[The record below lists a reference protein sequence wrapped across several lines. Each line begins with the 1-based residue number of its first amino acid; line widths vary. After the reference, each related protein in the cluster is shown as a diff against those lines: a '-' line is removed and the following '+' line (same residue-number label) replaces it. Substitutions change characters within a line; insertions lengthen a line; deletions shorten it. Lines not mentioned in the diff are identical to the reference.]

1 MPITLDISG
10 KNMKIKVLRGLDF
23 EELRDKVKLLS
34 GKKPM
39 YNLIDG
45 QSKFDY
51 WEVPVSQF
59 GNLLSHVPK
68 ERILLQSE
76 AAKALMSKYSM
87 DTAGLLELP
96 PITKEI
102 KWKRPPRFPE
112 QEQYIR
118 INEAKQKMVL
128 APAPGLGK
136 AQPLYSKLL
145 TPDGFITMGEVKIGT
160 TLVGAKGLPV
170 QVTNV
175 WPQGIRPIYRI
186 TFSDRTFVDCD
197 ENHLW
202 VIETKNGRRKKV
214 VPKVVLSTKQIL
226 DLGPK
231 TPCGDRKY
239 YIPMTKPV
247 QFKKR
252 DLPINPYLLGMLLGD
267 GGLSSTHV
275 NLTSIDEQVVD
286 TVGDIVSPLG
296 LRLVKEKESS
306 DGKRRY
312 TYRIIKTVKDGRPG
326 KKDNVLVSEMRK
338 LGLLPIACHHRFIPD
353 IYKYGSI
360 EDRLEVLRGLMDA
373 DGHVSSTSNNT
384 EVTFK
389 SLTLLNDLC
398 ELVESLGGNTY
409 KSKKLVNGVYYYR
422 ANLVLEFNPFK
433 LYRKSQT
440 WKPPTKYLP
449 YRVID
454 SIEYIGEQVAQCIT
468 VDAEDSL
475 YLTDNYTPTHNSG
488 MSIMRAQVLGATR
501 VLVVGPSKSNYTT
514 WRAEVDK
521 STDWTTIEYHGTTAK
536 RKKIRESENFLQANV
551 VYTTYTMA
559 HELVGFP
566 FEQVICDEA
575 HTICHSN
582 TKLFKNIKKLM
593 KSLPDAGLQL
603 LSGTPIQHKPQ
614 DYWALTHLVNEM
626 IAGDEAAWQRMY
638 EKVEKTIIRK
648 VPVKTANGY
657 ALDEHGRVKL
667 RRIEIPTK
675 TSPQNIDHLSGR
687 IKPFTFRLKR
697 DNFVNFEDRTDIQL
711 VGMLPRQLEMYRQAK
726 EDLYLEL
733 STGQLKL
740 SKEAFGRLTRFLQIC
755 EGCFNLDENVQDSG
769 KFEYLYS
776 QLDAAKDKRIVW
788 GRFKPGSHILYK
800 KYQDRASIYNGDFTQ
815 IQKNVALWNF
825 QGCETKQDLEDW
837 KKYNKTK
844 FTEPGQ
850 ADFLFAT
857 IDRGCTAG
865 LNLDKCSKQYFTSFS
880 WAGNINDQTSAR
892 VKRLNQL
899 AEEVYTEFIITE
911 GWEENALALTFR
923 NLAVTLDILDG
934 KSDISYQQIQSLI
947 NKL

>member
-59 GNLLSHVPK
+59 GNLLSHIAK

-118 INEAKQKMVL
+118 INEAKRKMVL

-136 AQPLYSKLL
+136 
-145 TPDGFITMGEVKIGT
+145 
-160 TLVGAKGLPV
+160 
-170 QVTNV
+170 
-175 WPQGIRPIYRI
+175 
-186 TFSDRTFVDCD
+186 
-197 ENHLW
+197 
-202 VIETKNGRRKKV
+202 
-214 VPKVVLSTKQIL
+214 
-226 DLGPK
+226 
-231 TPCGDRKY
+231 
-239 YIPMTKPV
+239 
-247 QFKKR
+247 
-252 DLPINPYLLGMLLGD
+252 
-267 GGLSSTHV
+267 
-275 NLTSIDEQVVD
+275 
-286 TVGDIVSPLG
+286 
-296 LRLVKEKESS
+296 
-306 DGKRRY
+306 
-312 TYRIIKTVKDGRPG
+312 
-326 KKDNVLVSEMRK
+326 
-338 LGLLPIACHHRFIPD
+338 
-353 IYKYGSI
+353 
-360 EDRLEVLRGLMDA
+360 
-373 DGHVSSTSNNT
+373 
-384 EVTFK
+384 
-389 SLTLLNDLC
+389 
-398 ELVESLGGNTY
+398 
-409 KSKKLVNGVYYYR
+409 
-422 ANLVLEFNPFK
+422 
-433 LYRKSQT
+433 
-440 WKPPTKYLP
+440 
-449 YRVID
+449 
-454 SIEYIGEQVAQCIT
+454 
-468 VDAEDSL
+468 
-475 YLTDNYTPTHNSG
+475 SG
-488 MSIMRAQVLGATR
+488 MSLMRAQVLGATR

-521 STDWTTIEYHGTTAK
+521 TTDWTTIEYHGTTAK
-536 RKKIRESENFLQANV
+536 RKKIRESENFLQSNV

-626 IAGDEAAWQRMY
+626 IAGDEGAWQKMY
-638 EKVEKTIIRK
+638 EKVEKTIIKK

-657 ALDEHGRVKL
+657 ALDEFGRVKL
-667 RRIEIPTK
+667 RKIEIPTK
-675 TSPQNIDHLSGR
+675 TSPQNIEHLSGR

-697 DNFVNFEDRTDIQL
+697 DKFVDFEDRTDIQL
-711 VGMLPRQLEMYRQAK
+711 VPMLPRQLEMYRQAK

-755 EGCFNLDENVQDSG
+755 EGCFNLDENVHDSG
-769 KFEYLYS
+769 KFDYLYS

-788 GRFKPGSHILYK
+788 GRFKPGSHILYE
-800 KYQDRASIYNGDFTQ
+800 KYKDRASIYNGDFTQ

-911 GWEENALALTFR
+911 GWEEQALALTFR

>member
-59 GNLLSHVPK
+59 GNLLSHIAK

-136 AQPLYSKLL
+136 
-145 TPDGFITMGEVKIGT
+145 
-160 TLVGAKGLPV
+160 
-170 QVTNV
+170 
-175 WPQGIRPIYRI
+175 
-186 TFSDRTFVDCD
+186 
-197 ENHLW
+197 
-202 VIETKNGRRKKV
+202 
-214 VPKVVLSTKQIL
+214 
-226 DLGPK
+226 
-231 TPCGDRKY
+231 
-239 YIPMTKPV
+239 
-247 QFKKR
+247 
-252 DLPINPYLLGMLLGD
+252 
-267 GGLSSTHV
+267 
-275 NLTSIDEQVVD
+275 
-286 TVGDIVSPLG
+286 
-296 LRLVKEKESS
+296 
-306 DGKRRY
+306 
-312 TYRIIKTVKDGRPG
+312 
-326 KKDNVLVSEMRK
+326 
-338 LGLLPIACHHRFIPD
+338 
-353 IYKYGSI
+353 
-360 EDRLEVLRGLMDA
+360 
-373 DGHVSSTSNNT
+373 
-384 EVTFK
+384 
-389 SLTLLNDLC
+389 
-398 ELVESLGGNTY
+398 
-409 KSKKLVNGVYYYR
+409 
-422 ANLVLEFNPFK
+422 
-433 LYRKSQT
+433 
-440 WKPPTKYLP
+440 
-449 YRVID
+449 
-454 SIEYIGEQVAQCIT
+454 
-468 VDAEDSL
+468 
-475 YLTDNYTPTHNSG
+475 SG
-488 MSIMRAQVLGATR
+488 MSLMRAQVLGATR

-521 STDWTTIEYHGTTAK
+521 TTDWTTIEYHGTTAK
-536 RKKIRESENFLQANV
+536 RKKIRESESFLQANV

-626 IAGDEAAWQRMY
+626 IAGDEAAWQKMY
-638 EKVEKTIIRK
+638 EKVEKTIVKK

-657 ALDEHGRVKL
+657 ALDEFGRVKL
-667 RRIEIPTK
+667 RKIEIPTK
-675 TSPQNIDHLSGR
+675 TSPQNIEHLSGR

-697 DNFVNFEDRTDIQL
+697 DKFVDFEDRTDIQL
-711 VGMLPRQLEMYRQAK
+711 VPMLPRQLEMYRQAK

-740 SKEAFGRLTRFLQIC
+740 SKEAFGRLTRFLQVC
-755 EGCFNLDENVQDSG
+755 EGCFNLDENIHDSG

-788 GRFKPGSHILYK
+788 SRFKPGSHLLYE
-800 KYQDRASIYNGDFTQ
+800 KYKDRAAIYNGDFTT
-815 IQKNVALWNF
+815 IQKNVAIWNF

-850 ADFLFAT
+850 ADFFFGV
-857 IDRGCTAG
+857 IDKGCTAG
-865 LNLDKCSKQYFTSFS
+865 LNLDKCAKQYFTSFS
-880 WAGNINDQTSAR
+880 WNGCINDQTSSR
-892 VKRLNQL
+892 TKRLNQL
-899 AEEVYTEFIITE
+899 AEEVYTEFIVTE
-911 GWEENALALTFR
+911 GWEEDALALTFR

-934 KSDISYQQIQSLI
+934 KSDVSYQQIQSLI

>member
-59 GNLLSHVPK
+59 GNLLSHIAK

-76 AAKALMSKYSM
+76 AAKALMAKYSM

-136 AQPLYSKLL
+136 
-145 TPDGFITMGEVKIGT
+145 
-160 TLVGAKGLPV
+160 
-170 QVTNV
+170 
-175 WPQGIRPIYRI
+175 
-186 TFSDRTFVDCD
+186 
-197 ENHLW
+197 
-202 VIETKNGRRKKV
+202 
-214 VPKVVLSTKQIL
+214 
-226 DLGPK
+226 
-231 TPCGDRKY
+231 
-239 YIPMTKPV
+239 
-247 QFKKR
+247 
-252 DLPINPYLLGMLLGD
+252 
-267 GGLSSTHV
+267 
-275 NLTSIDEQVVD
+275 
-286 TVGDIVSPLG
+286 
-296 LRLVKEKESS
+296 
-306 DGKRRY
+306 
-312 TYRIIKTVKDGRPG
+312 
-326 KKDNVLVSEMRK
+326 
-338 LGLLPIACHHRFIPD
+338 
-353 IYKYGSI
+353 
-360 EDRLEVLRGLMDA
+360 
-373 DGHVSSTSNNT
+373 
-384 EVTFK
+384 
-389 SLTLLNDLC
+389 
-398 ELVESLGGNTY
+398 
-409 KSKKLVNGVYYYR
+409 
-422 ANLVLEFNPFK
+422 
-433 LYRKSQT
+433 
-440 WKPPTKYLP
+440 
-449 YRVID
+449 
-454 SIEYIGEQVAQCIT
+454 
-468 VDAEDSL
+468 
-475 YLTDNYTPTHNSG
+475 SG
-488 MSIMRAQVLGATR
+488 MSLMRAQVLGSTR

-521 STDWTTIEYHGTTAK
+521 TTDWTTIEYHGTTAK

-593 KSLPDAGLQL
+593 KSLPEAGLQL

-626 IAGDEAAWQRMY
+626 IAGDEGAWQKMY
-638 EKVEKTIIRK
+638 EKVEKTIIKK

-657 ALDEHGRVKL
+657 ALDEFGRVKL
-667 RRIEIPTK
+667 RKIEIPTK
-675 TSPQNIDHLSGR
+675 TSPQNIEHLSGR

-697 DNFVNFEDRTDIQL
+697 DKFVDFEDRTDIQL
-711 VGMLPRQLEMYRQAK
+711 VPMLPKQLEMYRQAK

-755 EGCFNLDENVQDSG
+755 EGCFNLDENVHDSG
-769 KFEYLYS
+769 KFDYLYS

-788 GRFKPGSHILYK
+788 GRFKPGSHILYE
-800 KYQDRASIYNGDFTQ
+800 KYKDRASIYNGNFTQ

-934 KSDISYQQIQSLI
+934 KSDVSYQQIQSLI

>member
-59 GNLLSHVPK
+59 GNLLSHIAK

-76 AAKALMSKYSM
+76 AAKALMTKYSM

-118 INEAKQKMVL
+118 INEAKRKMVL

-136 AQPLYSKLL
+136 
-145 TPDGFITMGEVKIGT
+145 
-160 TLVGAKGLPV
+160 
-170 QVTNV
+170 
-175 WPQGIRPIYRI
+175 
-186 TFSDRTFVDCD
+186 
-197 ENHLW
+197 
-202 VIETKNGRRKKV
+202 
-214 VPKVVLSTKQIL
+214 
-226 DLGPK
+226 
-231 TPCGDRKY
+231 
-239 YIPMTKPV
+239 
-247 QFKKR
+247 
-252 DLPINPYLLGMLLGD
+252 
-267 GGLSSTHV
+267 
-275 NLTSIDEQVVD
+275 
-286 TVGDIVSPLG
+286 
-296 LRLVKEKESS
+296 
-306 DGKRRY
+306 
-312 TYRIIKTVKDGRPG
+312 
-326 KKDNVLVSEMRK
+326 
-338 LGLLPIACHHRFIPD
+338 
-353 IYKYGSI
+353 
-360 EDRLEVLRGLMDA
+360 
-373 DGHVSSTSNNT
+373 
-384 EVTFK
+384 
-389 SLTLLNDLC
+389 
-398 ELVESLGGNTY
+398 
-409 KSKKLVNGVYYYR
+409 
-422 ANLVLEFNPFK
+422 
-433 LYRKSQT
+433 
-440 WKPPTKYLP
+440 
-449 YRVID
+449 
-454 SIEYIGEQVAQCIT
+454 
-468 VDAEDSL
+468 
-475 YLTDNYTPTHNSG
+475 SG
-488 MSIMRAQVLGATR
+488 MSLMRAQVLGATR

-521 STDWTTIEYHGTTAK
+521 TTDWTTIEYHGTTAK

-626 IAGDEAAWQRMY
+626 IAGDEGAWQKMY
-638 EKVEKTIIRK
+638 EKVEKTIVKK

-657 ALDEHGRVKL
+657 ALDEFGRVKL
-667 RRIEIPTK
+667 RKIEIPTK
-675 TSPQNIDHLSGR
+675 TSPQNIEHLSGR

-697 DNFVNFEDRTDIQL
+697 DKFVNFEDRTDIQL
-711 VGMLPRQLEMYRQAK
+711 VPMLPRQLEMYRQAK

-755 EGCFNLDENVQDSG
+755 EGCFNLDENVHDSG

-788 GRFKPGSHILYK
+788 GRFKPGSHILYE
-800 KYQDRASIYNGDFTQ
+800 KYKDRASIYNGDFTQ

-911 GWEENALALTFR
+911 GWEEQALALTFR

>member
-59 GNLLSHVPK
+59 GNLLSHIAK

-76 AAKALMSKYSM
+76 AAKALMAKYSM

-96 PITKEI
+96 PITREI

-112 QEQYIR
+112 QEDYIR
-118 INEAKQKMVL
+118 ASENKTKIVV
-128 APAPGLGK
+128 APDPGVGK
-136 AQPLYSKLL
+136 
-145 TPDGFITMGEVKIGT
+145 
-160 TLVGAKGLPV
+160 
-170 QVTNV
+170 
-175 WPQGIRPIYRI
+175 
-186 TFSDRTFVDCD
+186 TF
-197 ENHLW
+197 
-202 VIETKNGRRKKV
+202 
-214 VPKVVLSTKQIL
+214 LSL
-226 DLGPK
+226 
-231 TPCGDRKY
+231 
-239 YIPMTKPV
+239 
-247 QFKKR
+247 
-252 DLPINPYLLGMLLGD
+252 
-267 GGLSSTHV
+267 
-275 NLTSIDEQVVD
+275 
-286 TVGDIVSPLG
+286 
-296 LRLVKEKESS
+296 
-306 DGKRRY
+306 
-312 TYRIIKTVKDGRPG
+312 
-326 KKDNVLVSEMRK
+326 
-338 LGLLPIACHHRFIPD
+338 
-353 IYKYGSI
+353 
-360 EDRLEVLRGLMDA
+360 
-373 DGHVSSTSNNT
+373 
-384 EVTFK
+384 
-389 SLTLLNDLC
+389 
-398 ELVESLGGNTY
+398 
-409 KSKKLVNGVYYYR
+409 
-422 ANLVLEFNPFK
+422 
-433 LYRKSQT
+433 
-440 WKPPTKYLP
+440 
-449 YRVID
+449 
-454 SIEYIGEQVAQCIT
+454 
-468 VDAEDSL
+468 
-475 YLTDNYTPTHNSG
+475 
-488 MSIMRAQVLGATR
+488 MRAQVLGATR

-521 STDWTTIEYHGTTAK
+521 TTDWTTIEYHGTTAK
-536 RKKIRESENFLQANV
+536 RKKIRESENFLQSNV

-614 DYWALTHLVNEM
+614 DYWALTHLINEM
-626 IAGDEAAWQRMY
+626 IAGDEAAWQKMY
-638 EKVEKTIIRK
+638 EKVEKTIIKK

-657 ALDEHGRVKL
+657 ALDEFGRVKL
-667 RRIEIPTK
+667 RKIEIPVK
-675 TSPQNIDHLSGR
+675 TSPQNLDHLAER

-697 DNFVNFEDRTDIQL
+697 SNYTNFEDRMDIQL
-711 VGMLPRQLEMYRQAK
+711 VGMLPRQREMYRQAR
-726 EDLYLEL
+726 EELSLEL

-769 KFEYLYS
+769 KLEYLCS
-776 QLDAAKDKRIVW
+776 QLDAARDKRIVW
-788 GRFKPGSHILYK
+788 SRFKPISHLLYE
-800 KYQDRASIYNGDFTQ
+800 KYKDRASIYNGDFTQ

-825 QGCETKQDLEDW
+825 QGCETKQDLADW

-850 ADFLFAT
+850 ADFLFGV

-865 LNLDKCSKQYFTSFS
+865 LNLDACAKQYFTSFS
-880 WAGNINDQTSAR
+880 WNGNMNEQTASR
-892 VKRLNQL
+892 IKRLNQM

-911 GWEENALALTFR
+911 GWEEQALALTFR

>member
-39 YNLIDG
+39 YSLIDG

-59 GNLLSHVPK
+59 GNLLSHIAK

-136 AQPLYSKLL
+136 
-145 TPDGFITMGEVKIGT
+145 
-160 TLVGAKGLPV
+160 
-170 QVTNV
+170 
-175 WPQGIRPIYRI
+175 
-186 TFSDRTFVDCD
+186 
-197 ENHLW
+197 
-202 VIETKNGRRKKV
+202 
-214 VPKVVLSTKQIL
+214 
-226 DLGPK
+226 
-231 TPCGDRKY
+231 
-239 YIPMTKPV
+239 
-247 QFKKR
+247 
-252 DLPINPYLLGMLLGD
+252 
-267 GGLSSTHV
+267 
-275 NLTSIDEQVVD
+275 
-286 TVGDIVSPLG
+286 
-296 LRLVKEKESS
+296 
-306 DGKRRY
+306 
-312 TYRIIKTVKDGRPG
+312 
-326 KKDNVLVSEMRK
+326 
-338 LGLLPIACHHRFIPD
+338 
-353 IYKYGSI
+353 
-360 EDRLEVLRGLMDA
+360 
-373 DGHVSSTSNNT
+373 
-384 EVTFK
+384 
-389 SLTLLNDLC
+389 
-398 ELVESLGGNTY
+398 
-409 KSKKLVNGVYYYR
+409 
-422 ANLVLEFNPFK
+422 
-433 LYRKSQT
+433 
-440 WKPPTKYLP
+440 
-449 YRVID
+449 
-454 SIEYIGEQVAQCIT
+454 
-468 VDAEDSL
+468 
-475 YLTDNYTPTHNSG
+475 SG
-488 MSIMRAQVLGATR
+488 MSLMRAQVLGATR

-521 STDWTTIEYHGTTAK
+521 TTDWTTIEYHGTTAK

-593 KSLPDAGLQL
+593 KSLPEAGLQL

-626 IAGDEAAWQRMY
+626 IAGDEGAWQKMY
-638 EKVEKTIIRK
+638 EKVEKTIIKK

-657 ALDEHGRVKL
+657 ALDEFGRVKL
-667 RRIEIPTK
+667 RKIEIPTK
-675 TSPQNIDHLSGR
+675 TSPQNIEHLSGR

-697 DNFVNFEDRTDIQL
+697 DKFVDFEDRTDIQL
-711 VGMLPRQLEMYRQAK
+711 VPMLPRQLEMYRQAK

-755 EGCFNLDENVQDSG
+755 EGCFNLDENVHDSG
-769 KFEYLYS
+769 KFDYLYS

-788 GRFKPGSHILYK
+788 GRFKPGSHILYE
-800 KYQDRASIYNGDFTQ
+800 KYKDRASIYNGDFTQ

-911 GWEENALALTFR
+911 GWEEQALALTFR

>member
-59 GNLLSHVPK
+59 GNLLSHIAK

-76 AAKALMSKYSM
+76 AAKALMTKYSM

-118 INEAKQKMVL
+118 INEAKRKMVL

-136 AQPLYSKLL
+136 
-145 TPDGFITMGEVKIGT
+145 
-160 TLVGAKGLPV
+160 
-170 QVTNV
+170 
-175 WPQGIRPIYRI
+175 
-186 TFSDRTFVDCD
+186 
-197 ENHLW
+197 
-202 VIETKNGRRKKV
+202 
-214 VPKVVLSTKQIL
+214 
-226 DLGPK
+226 
-231 TPCGDRKY
+231 
-239 YIPMTKPV
+239 
-247 QFKKR
+247 
-252 DLPINPYLLGMLLGD
+252 
-267 GGLSSTHV
+267 
-275 NLTSIDEQVVD
+275 
-286 TVGDIVSPLG
+286 
-296 LRLVKEKESS
+296 
-306 DGKRRY
+306 
-312 TYRIIKTVKDGRPG
+312 
-326 KKDNVLVSEMRK
+326 
-338 LGLLPIACHHRFIPD
+338 
-353 IYKYGSI
+353 
-360 EDRLEVLRGLMDA
+360 
-373 DGHVSSTSNNT
+373 
-384 EVTFK
+384 
-389 SLTLLNDLC
+389 
-398 ELVESLGGNTY
+398 
-409 KSKKLVNGVYYYR
+409 
-422 ANLVLEFNPFK
+422 
-433 LYRKSQT
+433 
-440 WKPPTKYLP
+440 
-449 YRVID
+449 
-454 SIEYIGEQVAQCIT
+454 
-468 VDAEDSL
+468 
-475 YLTDNYTPTHNSG
+475 SG
-488 MSIMRAQVLGATR
+488 MSLMRAQVLGATR

-521 STDWTTIEYHGTTAK
+521 TTDWTTIEYHGTTAK

-593 KSLPDAGLQL
+593 KSLPEAGLQL

-626 IAGDEAAWQRMY
+626 IAGDEGAWQKMY
-638 EKVEKTIIRK
+638 EKVEKTIVKK

-657 ALDEHGRVKL
+657 ALDEFGRVKL
-667 RRIEIPTK
+667 RKIEIPTK
-675 TSPQNIDHLSGR
+675 TSPQNIEHLSGR

-697 DNFVNFEDRTDIQL
+697 DKFVDFEDRTDIQL
-711 VGMLPRQLEMYRQAK
+711 VPMLPRQLEMYRQAK

-755 EGCFNLDENVQDSG
+755 EGCFNLDENVHDSG

-788 GRFKPGSHILYK
+788 GRFKPGSHILYE
-800 KYQDRASIYNGDFTQ
+800 KYKDRASIYNGDFTQ

-911 GWEENALALTFR
+911 GWEEQALALTFR

>member
-10 KNMKIKVLRGLDF
+10 KNMKIKVLRGLDW

-59 GNLLSHVPK
+59 GNLLSHIAK

-136 AQPLYSKLL
+136 
-145 TPDGFITMGEVKIGT
+145 
-160 TLVGAKGLPV
+160 
-170 QVTNV
+170 
-175 WPQGIRPIYRI
+175 
-186 TFSDRTFVDCD
+186 
-197 ENHLW
+197 
-202 VIETKNGRRKKV
+202 
-214 VPKVVLSTKQIL
+214 
-226 DLGPK
+226 
-231 TPCGDRKY
+231 
-239 YIPMTKPV
+239 
-247 QFKKR
+247 
-252 DLPINPYLLGMLLGD
+252 
-267 GGLSSTHV
+267 
-275 NLTSIDEQVVD
+275 
-286 TVGDIVSPLG
+286 
-296 LRLVKEKESS
+296 
-306 DGKRRY
+306 
-312 TYRIIKTVKDGRPG
+312 
-326 KKDNVLVSEMRK
+326 
-338 LGLLPIACHHRFIPD
+338 
-353 IYKYGSI
+353 
-360 EDRLEVLRGLMDA
+360 
-373 DGHVSSTSNNT
+373 
-384 EVTFK
+384 
-389 SLTLLNDLC
+389 
-398 ELVESLGGNTY
+398 
-409 KSKKLVNGVYYYR
+409 
-422 ANLVLEFNPFK
+422 
-433 LYRKSQT
+433 
-440 WKPPTKYLP
+440 
-449 YRVID
+449 
-454 SIEYIGEQVAQCIT
+454 
-468 VDAEDSL
+468 
-475 YLTDNYTPTHNSG
+475 SG
-488 MSIMRAQVLGATR
+488 MSLMRAQVLGATR

-521 STDWTTIEYHGTTAK
+521 TTDWTTIEYHGTTAK

-593 KSLPDAGLQL
+593 KSLPEAGLQL

-626 IAGDEAAWQRMY
+626 IAGDEGAWQKMY
-638 EKVEKTIIRK
+638 EKVEKTIIKK

-657 ALDEHGRVKL
+657 ALDEFGRVKL
-667 RRIEIPTK
+667 RKIEIPTK
-675 TSPQNIDHLSGR
+675 TSPQNIEHLSGR

-697 DNFVNFEDRTDIQL
+697 DKFVDFEDRTDIQL
-711 VGMLPRQLEMYRQAK
+711 VPMLPRQLEMYRQAK

-755 EGCFNLDENVQDSG
+755 EGCFNLDENVHDSG
-769 KFEYLYS
+769 KFDYLYS

-788 GRFKPGSHILYK
+788 GRFKPGSHILYE
-800 KYQDRASIYNGDFTQ
+800 KYKDRASIYNGDFTQ

-934 KSDISYQQIQSLI
+934 KSDVSYQQIQSLI

>member
-59 GNLLSHVPK
+59 GNLLSHIAK

-76 AAKALMSKYSM
+76 AAKALMTKYSM

-118 INEAKQKMVL
+118 INEAKRKMVL

-136 AQPLYSKLL
+136 
-145 TPDGFITMGEVKIGT
+145 
-160 TLVGAKGLPV
+160 
-170 QVTNV
+170 
-175 WPQGIRPIYRI
+175 
-186 TFSDRTFVDCD
+186 
-197 ENHLW
+197 
-202 VIETKNGRRKKV
+202 
-214 VPKVVLSTKQIL
+214 
-226 DLGPK
+226 
-231 TPCGDRKY
+231 
-239 YIPMTKPV
+239 
-247 QFKKR
+247 
-252 DLPINPYLLGMLLGD
+252 
-267 GGLSSTHV
+267 
-275 NLTSIDEQVVD
+275 
-286 TVGDIVSPLG
+286 
-296 LRLVKEKESS
+296 
-306 DGKRRY
+306 
-312 TYRIIKTVKDGRPG
+312 
-326 KKDNVLVSEMRK
+326 
-338 LGLLPIACHHRFIPD
+338 
-353 IYKYGSI
+353 
-360 EDRLEVLRGLMDA
+360 
-373 DGHVSSTSNNT
+373 
-384 EVTFK
+384 
-389 SLTLLNDLC
+389 
-398 ELVESLGGNTY
+398 
-409 KSKKLVNGVYYYR
+409 
-422 ANLVLEFNPFK
+422 
-433 LYRKSQT
+433 
-440 WKPPTKYLP
+440 
-449 YRVID
+449 
-454 SIEYIGEQVAQCIT
+454 
-468 VDAEDSL
+468 
-475 YLTDNYTPTHNSG
+475 SG
-488 MSIMRAQVLGATR
+488 MSLMRAQVLGATR

-521 STDWTTIEYHGTTAK
+521 TTDWTTIEYHGTTAK

-626 IAGDEAAWQRMY
+626 IAGDEGAWQKMY
-638 EKVEKTIIRK
+638 EKVEKTIIKK

-657 ALDEHGRVKL
+657 ALDEFGRVKL
-667 RRIEIPTK
+667 RKIEIPTK
-675 TSPQNIDHLSGR
+675 TSPQNIEHLSGR

-697 DNFVNFEDRTDIQL
+697 DKFVDFEDRTDIQL
-711 VGMLPRQLEMYRQAK
+711 VPMLPRQLEMYRQAK

-755 EGCFNLDENVQDSG
+755 EGCFNLDENVHDSG

-788 GRFKPGSHILYK
+788 GRFKPGSHILYE
-800 KYQDRASIYNGDFTQ
+800 KYKDRASIYNGDFTQ

-911 GWEENALALTFR
+911 GWEEQALALTFR

>member
-59 GNLLSHVPK
+59 GNLLSHIAK

-76 AAKALMSKYSM
+76 AAKALMAKYSM

-136 AQPLYSKLL
+136 
-145 TPDGFITMGEVKIGT
+145 
-160 TLVGAKGLPV
+160 
-170 QVTNV
+170 
-175 WPQGIRPIYRI
+175 
-186 TFSDRTFVDCD
+186 
-197 ENHLW
+197 
-202 VIETKNGRRKKV
+202 
-214 VPKVVLSTKQIL
+214 
-226 DLGPK
+226 
-231 TPCGDRKY
+231 
-239 YIPMTKPV
+239 
-247 QFKKR
+247 
-252 DLPINPYLLGMLLGD
+252 
-267 GGLSSTHV
+267 
-275 NLTSIDEQVVD
+275 
-286 TVGDIVSPLG
+286 
-296 LRLVKEKESS
+296 
-306 DGKRRY
+306 
-312 TYRIIKTVKDGRPG
+312 
-326 KKDNVLVSEMRK
+326 
-338 LGLLPIACHHRFIPD
+338 
-353 IYKYGSI
+353 
-360 EDRLEVLRGLMDA
+360 
-373 DGHVSSTSNNT
+373 
-384 EVTFK
+384 
-389 SLTLLNDLC
+389 
-398 ELVESLGGNTY
+398 
-409 KSKKLVNGVYYYR
+409 
-422 ANLVLEFNPFK
+422 
-433 LYRKSQT
+433 
-440 WKPPTKYLP
+440 
-449 YRVID
+449 
-454 SIEYIGEQVAQCIT
+454 
-468 VDAEDSL
+468 
-475 YLTDNYTPTHNSG
+475 SG
-488 MSIMRAQVLGATR
+488 MSLMRAQVLGSTR

-521 STDWTTIEYHGTTAK
+521 TTDWTTIEYHGTTAK
-536 RKKIRESENFLQANV
+536 RKKIRESDNFLQANV

-593 KSLPDAGLQL
+593 KSLPEAGLQL

-626 IAGDEAAWQRMY
+626 IAGDEGAWQKMY
-638 EKVEKTIIRK
+638 EKVEKTIVKK

-657 ALDEHGRVKL
+657 ALDEFGRVKL
-667 RRIEIPTK
+667 RKIEIPTK
-675 TSPQNIDHLSGR
+675 TSPQNIEHLSGR

-697 DNFVNFEDRTDIQL
+697 DKFVDFEDRTDIQL
-711 VGMLPRQLEMYRQAK
+711 VPMLPRQLEMYRQAK

-755 EGCFNLDENVQDSG
+755 EGCFNLDENVHDSG

-788 GRFKPGSHILYK
+788 GRFKPGSHILYE
-800 KYQDRASIYNGDFTQ
+800 KYKDRASIYNGDFTQ

>member
-59 GNLLSHVPK
+59 GNLLSHIAK

-136 AQPLYSKLL
+136 
-145 TPDGFITMGEVKIGT
+145 
-160 TLVGAKGLPV
+160 
-170 QVTNV
+170 
-175 WPQGIRPIYRI
+175 
-186 TFSDRTFVDCD
+186 
-197 ENHLW
+197 
-202 VIETKNGRRKKV
+202 
-214 VPKVVLSTKQIL
+214 
-226 DLGPK
+226 
-231 TPCGDRKY
+231 
-239 YIPMTKPV
+239 
-247 QFKKR
+247 
-252 DLPINPYLLGMLLGD
+252 
-267 GGLSSTHV
+267 
-275 NLTSIDEQVVD
+275 
-286 TVGDIVSPLG
+286 
-296 LRLVKEKESS
+296 
-306 DGKRRY
+306 
-312 TYRIIKTVKDGRPG
+312 
-326 KKDNVLVSEMRK
+326 
-338 LGLLPIACHHRFIPD
+338 
-353 IYKYGSI
+353 
-360 EDRLEVLRGLMDA
+360 
-373 DGHVSSTSNNT
+373 
-384 EVTFK
+384 
-389 SLTLLNDLC
+389 
-398 ELVESLGGNTY
+398 
-409 KSKKLVNGVYYYR
+409 
-422 ANLVLEFNPFK
+422 
-433 LYRKSQT
+433 
-440 WKPPTKYLP
+440 
-449 YRVID
+449 
-454 SIEYIGEQVAQCIT
+454 
-468 VDAEDSL
+468 
-475 YLTDNYTPTHNSG
+475 SG
-488 MSIMRAQVLGATR
+488 MSLMRAQVLGATR

-521 STDWTTIEYHGTTAK
+521 TTDWTTIEYHGTTAK

-593 KSLPDAGLQL
+593 KSLPEAGLQL

-626 IAGDEAAWQRMY
+626 IAGDEGAWQKMY
-638 EKVEKTIIRK
+638 EKVEKTIVKK

-657 ALDEHGRVKL
+657 ALDEFGRVKL
-667 RRIEIPTK
+667 RKIEIPTK
-675 TSPQNIDHLSGR
+675 TSPQNIEHLSGR

-697 DNFVNFEDRTDIQL
+697 DKFVDFEDRTDIQL
-711 VGMLPRQLEMYRQAK
+711 VPMLPRQLEMYRQAK

-755 EGCFNLDENVQDSG
+755 EGCFNLDENVHDSG
-769 KFEYLYS
+769 KFDYLYS

-788 GRFKPGSHILYK
+788 GRFKPGSHILYE
-800 KYQDRASIYNGDFTQ
+800 KYKDRASIYNGDFTQ

>member
-59 GNLLSHVPK
+59 GNLLSHIAK

-136 AQPLYSKLL
+136 
-145 TPDGFITMGEVKIGT
+145 
-160 TLVGAKGLPV
+160 
-170 QVTNV
+170 
-175 WPQGIRPIYRI
+175 
-186 TFSDRTFVDCD
+186 
-197 ENHLW
+197 
-202 VIETKNGRRKKV
+202 
-214 VPKVVLSTKQIL
+214 
-226 DLGPK
+226 
-231 TPCGDRKY
+231 
-239 YIPMTKPV
+239 
-247 QFKKR
+247 
-252 DLPINPYLLGMLLGD
+252 
-267 GGLSSTHV
+267 
-275 NLTSIDEQVVD
+275 
-286 TVGDIVSPLG
+286 
-296 LRLVKEKESS
+296 
-306 DGKRRY
+306 
-312 TYRIIKTVKDGRPG
+312 
-326 KKDNVLVSEMRK
+326 
-338 LGLLPIACHHRFIPD
+338 
-353 IYKYGSI
+353 
-360 EDRLEVLRGLMDA
+360 
-373 DGHVSSTSNNT
+373 
-384 EVTFK
+384 
-389 SLTLLNDLC
+389 
-398 ELVESLGGNTY
+398 
-409 KSKKLVNGVYYYR
+409 
-422 ANLVLEFNPFK
+422 
-433 LYRKSQT
+433 
-440 WKPPTKYLP
+440 
-449 YRVID
+449 
-454 SIEYIGEQVAQCIT
+454 
-468 VDAEDSL
+468 
-475 YLTDNYTPTHNSG
+475 SG
-488 MSIMRAQVLGATR
+488 MSLMRAQVLGATR

-521 STDWTTIEYHGTTAK
+521 TTDWTTIEYHGTTAK

-593 KSLPDAGLQL
+593 KSLPEAGLQL

-626 IAGDEAAWQRMY
+626 IAGDEGAWQKMY
-638 EKVEKTIIRK
+638 EKVEKTIVKK

-657 ALDEHGRVKL
+657 ALDEFGRVKL
-667 RRIEIPTK
+667 RKIEIPTK
-675 TSPQNIDHLSGR
+675 TSPQNIEHLSGR

-697 DNFVNFEDRTDIQL
+697 DKFVNFEDRTDIQL
-711 VGMLPRQLEMYRQAK
+711 VPMLPRQLEMYRQAK

-755 EGCFNLDENVQDSG
+755 EGCFNLDENVHDSG

-788 GRFKPGSHILYK
+788 GRFKPGSHILYE
-800 KYQDRASIYNGDFTQ
+800 KYKDRASIYNGDFTQ

>member
-59 GNLLSHVPK
+59 GNLLSHIAK

-136 AQPLYSKLL
+136 
-145 TPDGFITMGEVKIGT
+145 
-160 TLVGAKGLPV
+160 
-170 QVTNV
+170 
-175 WPQGIRPIYRI
+175 
-186 TFSDRTFVDCD
+186 
-197 ENHLW
+197 
-202 VIETKNGRRKKV
+202 
-214 VPKVVLSTKQIL
+214 
-226 DLGPK
+226 
-231 TPCGDRKY
+231 
-239 YIPMTKPV
+239 
-247 QFKKR
+247 
-252 DLPINPYLLGMLLGD
+252 
-267 GGLSSTHV
+267 
-275 NLTSIDEQVVD
+275 
-286 TVGDIVSPLG
+286 
-296 LRLVKEKESS
+296 
-306 DGKRRY
+306 
-312 TYRIIKTVKDGRPG
+312 
-326 KKDNVLVSEMRK
+326 
-338 LGLLPIACHHRFIPD
+338 
-353 IYKYGSI
+353 
-360 EDRLEVLRGLMDA
+360 
-373 DGHVSSTSNNT
+373 
-384 EVTFK
+384 
-389 SLTLLNDLC
+389 
-398 ELVESLGGNTY
+398 
-409 KSKKLVNGVYYYR
+409 
-422 ANLVLEFNPFK
+422 
-433 LYRKSQT
+433 
-440 WKPPTKYLP
+440 
-449 YRVID
+449 
-454 SIEYIGEQVAQCIT
+454 
-468 VDAEDSL
+468 
-475 YLTDNYTPTHNSG
+475 SG
-488 MSIMRAQVLGATR
+488 MSLMRAQVLGATR

-521 STDWTTIEYHGTTAK
+521 TTDWTTIEYHGTTAK

-593 KSLPDAGLQL
+593 KSLPEAGLQL

-626 IAGDEAAWQRMY
+626 IAGDEGAWQKMY
-638 EKVEKTIIRK
+638 EKVEKTIIKK

-657 ALDEHGRVKL
+657 ALDEFGRVKL
-667 RRIEIPTK
+667 RKIEIPTK
-675 TSPQNIDHLSGR
+675 TSPQNIEHLSGR

-697 DNFVNFEDRTDIQL
+697 DKFVDFEDRTDIQL
-711 VGMLPRQLEMYRQAK
+711 VPMLPRQLEMYRQAK
-726 EDLYLEL
+726 EELYLEL

-755 EGCFNLDENVQDSG
+755 EGCFNLDENVHDSG
-769 KFEYLYS
+769 KFDYLYS

-788 GRFKPGSHILYK
+788 GRFKPGSHILYE
-800 KYQDRASIYNGDFTQ
+800 KYKDRASIYNGNFTQ

>member
-59 GNLLSHVPK
+59 GNLLSHIAK

-102 KWKRPPRFPE
+102 KWKRPPKFQE
-112 QEQYIR
+112 QEDYVR
-118 INEAKQKMVL
+118 INENKTKMVL

-136 AQPLYSKLL
+136 S
-145 TPDGFITMGEVKIGT
+145 
-160 TLVGAKGLPV
+160 
-170 QVTNV
+170 
-175 WPQGIRPIYRI
+175 
-186 TFSDRTFVDCD
+186 
-197 ENHLW
+197 
-202 VIETKNGRRKKV
+202 
-214 VPKVVLSTKQIL
+214 
-226 DLGPK
+226 
-231 TPCGDRKY
+231 
-239 YIPMTKPV
+239 
-247 QFKKR
+247 
-252 DLPINPYLLGMLLGD
+252 
-267 GGLSSTHV
+267 
-275 NLTSIDEQVVD
+275 
-286 TVGDIVSPLG
+286 
-296 LRLVKEKESS
+296 
-306 DGKRRY
+306 
-312 TYRIIKTVKDGRPG
+312 
-326 KKDNVLVSEMRK
+326 
-338 LGLLPIACHHRFIPD
+338 AC
-353 IYKYGSI
+353 
-360 EDRLEVLRGLMDA
+360 
-373 DGHVSSTSNNT
+373 
-384 EVTFK
+384 
-389 SLTLLNDLC
+389 SL
-398 ELVESLGGNTY
+398 
-409 KSKKLVNGVYYYR
+409 
-422 ANLVLEFNPFK
+422 
-433 LYRKSQT
+433 
-440 WKPPTKYLP
+440 
-449 YRVID
+449 
-454 SIEYIGEQVAQCIT
+454 
-468 VDAEDSL
+468 
-475 YLTDNYTPTHNSG
+475 
-488 MSIMRAQVLGATR
+488 MRAQVLGSKRT
-501 VLVVGPSKSNYTT
+501 LVIGPSKSNYTT

-521 STDWTTIEYHGTTAK
+521 TTDWTTIEYHGTTAK
-536 RKKIRESENFLQANV
+536 RKKIRESENFLQADV

-559 HELVGFP
+559 HELAGFH
-566 FEQVICDEA
+566 FDQVICDEA

-593 KSLPDAGLQL
+593 KTLPGAGLQL

-626 IAGDEAAWQRMY
+626 IAGDEAAWQKMY
-638 EKVEKTIIRK
+638 EKVEKTIIKK

-657 ALDEHGRVKL
+657 ALDEFGRVKL
-667 RRIEIPTK
+667 RKIEIPTK
-675 TSPQNIDHLSGR
+675 TSPQNLDHLSSR

-697 DNFVNFEDRTDIQL
+697 DKYVNFEDRTDIQL
-711 VGMLPRQLEMYRQAK
+711 VEMLPRQLEMYRQAK

-755 EGCFNLDENVQDSG
+755 EGCFNLDENVHDSG

-788 GRFKPGSHILYK
+788 SRFKPGSHLLYG
-800 KYQDRASIYNGDFTQ
+800 KYKDRAAIYNGDFTQ
-815 IQKNVALWNF
+815 IQKNVAIWNF

-850 ADFLFAT
+850 ADFFFGV

-880 WAGNINDQTSAR
+880 WNGNLNEQTASR
-892 VKRLNQL
+892 TKRLNQM
-899 AEEVYTEFIITE
+899 AEEVYTEFIVTP
-911 GWEENALALTFR
+911 GFEEQALGLTLR

>member
-59 GNLLSHVPK
+59 GNLLSHIAK

-136 AQPLYSKLL
+136 
-145 TPDGFITMGEVKIGT
+145 
-160 TLVGAKGLPV
+160 
-170 QVTNV
+170 
-175 WPQGIRPIYRI
+175 
-186 TFSDRTFVDCD
+186 
-197 ENHLW
+197 
-202 VIETKNGRRKKV
+202 
-214 VPKVVLSTKQIL
+214 
-226 DLGPK
+226 
-231 TPCGDRKY
+231 
-239 YIPMTKPV
+239 
-247 QFKKR
+247 
-252 DLPINPYLLGMLLGD
+252 
-267 GGLSSTHV
+267 
-275 NLTSIDEQVVD
+275 
-286 TVGDIVSPLG
+286 
-296 LRLVKEKESS
+296 
-306 DGKRRY
+306 
-312 TYRIIKTVKDGRPG
+312 
-326 KKDNVLVSEMRK
+326 
-338 LGLLPIACHHRFIPD
+338 
-353 IYKYGSI
+353 
-360 EDRLEVLRGLMDA
+360 
-373 DGHVSSTSNNT
+373 
-384 EVTFK
+384 
-389 SLTLLNDLC
+389 
-398 ELVESLGGNTY
+398 
-409 KSKKLVNGVYYYR
+409 
-422 ANLVLEFNPFK
+422 
-433 LYRKSQT
+433 
-440 WKPPTKYLP
+440 
-449 YRVID
+449 
-454 SIEYIGEQVAQCIT
+454 
-468 VDAEDSL
+468 
-475 YLTDNYTPTHNSG
+475 SG
-488 MSIMRAQVLGATR
+488 MSLMRAQVLGATR

-521 STDWTTIEYHGTTAK
+521 TTDWTTIEYHGTTAK

-593 KSLPDAGLQL
+593 KSLPEAGLQL

-626 IAGDEAAWQRMY
+626 IAGDEGAWQKMY
-638 EKVEKTIIRK
+638 EKVEKTIIKK

-657 ALDEHGRVKL
+657 ALDEFGRVKL
-667 RRIEIPTK
+667 RKIEIPTK
-675 TSPQNIDHLSGR
+675 TSPQNIEHLSGR

-697 DNFVNFEDRTDIQL
+697 DKFVDFEDRTDIQL
-711 VGMLPRQLEMYRQAK
+711 VPMLPRQLEMYRQAK
-726 EDLYLEL
+726 EELYLEL

-755 EGCFNLDENVQDSG
+755 EGCFNLDENVHDSG
-769 KFEYLYS
+769 KFDYLYS

-788 GRFKPGSHILYK
+788 GRFKPGSHILYE
-800 KYQDRASIYNGDFTQ
+800 KYKDRASIYNGDFTQ

-934 KSDISYQQIQSLI
+934 KSDVSYQQIQSLI

>member
-59 GNLLSHVPK
+59 GNLLSHIAK

-76 AAKALMSKYSM
+76 AAKALMTKYSM

-96 PITKEI
+96 LITKEI

-136 AQPLYSKLL
+136 
-145 TPDGFITMGEVKIGT
+145 
-160 TLVGAKGLPV
+160 
-170 QVTNV
+170 
-175 WPQGIRPIYRI
+175 
-186 TFSDRTFVDCD
+186 
-197 ENHLW
+197 
-202 VIETKNGRRKKV
+202 
-214 VPKVVLSTKQIL
+214 
-226 DLGPK
+226 
-231 TPCGDRKY
+231 
-239 YIPMTKPV
+239 
-247 QFKKR
+247 
-252 DLPINPYLLGMLLGD
+252 
-267 GGLSSTHV
+267 
-275 NLTSIDEQVVD
+275 
-286 TVGDIVSPLG
+286 
-296 LRLVKEKESS
+296 
-306 DGKRRY
+306 
-312 TYRIIKTVKDGRPG
+312 
-326 KKDNVLVSEMRK
+326 
-338 LGLLPIACHHRFIPD
+338 
-353 IYKYGSI
+353 
-360 EDRLEVLRGLMDA
+360 
-373 DGHVSSTSNNT
+373 
-384 EVTFK
+384 
-389 SLTLLNDLC
+389 
-398 ELVESLGGNTY
+398 
-409 KSKKLVNGVYYYR
+409 
-422 ANLVLEFNPFK
+422 
-433 LYRKSQT
+433 
-440 WKPPTKYLP
+440 
-449 YRVID
+449 
-454 SIEYIGEQVAQCIT
+454 
-468 VDAEDSL
+468 
-475 YLTDNYTPTHNSG
+475 SG
-488 MSIMRAQVLGATR
+488 MSLMRAQVLGATR

-521 STDWTTIEYHGTTAK
+521 TTDWTTIEYHGTTAK

-626 IAGDEAAWQRMY
+626 IAGDEAAWQKMY
-638 EKVEKTIIRK
+638 EKVEKTIVKK

-657 ALDEHGRVKL
+657 ALDEFGRVKL
-667 RRIEIPTK
+667 RKIEIPTK
-675 TSPQNIDHLSGR
+675 TSPQNIEHLSGR

-697 DNFVNFEDRTDIQL
+697 DKFVNFEDRTDIQL
-711 VGMLPRQLEMYRQAK
+711 VPMLPRQLEMYRQAK

-755 EGCFNLDENVQDSG
+755 EGCFNLDENVHDSG

-788 GRFKPGSHILYK
+788 GRFKPGSHILYE
-800 KYQDRASIYNGDFTQ
+800 KYKDRASIYNGDFTQ

-911 GWEENALALTFR
+911 GWEEQALALTFR

-947 NKL
+947 SKL